1 MDQLGQ
7 NSFEIWDFL
16 VKNGPAHFWTKKK
29 KVFFDPDQ
37 KKNLIFWSGSRLFF
51 DPVSKKVLSPD
62 HFWAKI
68 MDHFWSWLKKKNDP
82 RFKKPMT
89 PREKN
94 DPKIKKW
101 SRIIL
106 DHFSNF
112 QLRIIF
118 GPFFFE
124 SRIKKK
130 WSNFWSGSK
139 IMNLIFDPDHEI
151 FGPGSWDHMILA
163 QIAKDQMIHDLPT
176 VHDVSL

>member
-1 MDQLGQ
+1 MVRLI
-7 NSFEIWDFL
+7 F
-16 VKNGPAHFWTKKK
+16 GPKKK
-29 KVFFDPDQ
+29 KSFFWSGSKKKTWFFDPDHDFFLMQSQ
-37 KKNLIFWSGSRLFF
+37 KKCWVRIIFGPRSWIIF
-51 DPVSKKVLSPD
+51 DPDS
-62 HFWAKI
+62 
-68 MDHFWSWLKKKNDP
+68 KKNDP
-82 RFKKPMT
+82 RFKKPIT

-106 DHFSNF
+106 DNFSNF

-176 VHDVSL
+176 VKIPSARMA

>member
-1 MDQLGQ
+1 MIRLI
-7 NSFEIWDFL
+7 F
-16 VKNGPAHFWTKKK
+16 GPKKK

-37 KKNLIFWSGSRLFF
+37 KKKLDFLIRITTFFWSSL
-51 DPVSKKVLSPD
+51 KKSVGPD

-68 MDHFWSWLKKKNDP
+68 MDNFWSWLKKKNDP
-82 RFKKPMT
+82 RFKKPIT

-106 DHFSNF
+106 DNFSNF

-176 VHDVSL
+176 VVFVIF

>member
-7 NSFEIWDFL
+7 NSFDFWDFL
-16 VKNGPAHFWTKKK
+16 VKNDPSHFWTKKK
-29 KVFFDPDQ
+29 SF
-37 KKNLIFWSGSRLFF
+37 FWSGSRLFF
-51 DPVSKKVLSPD
+51 DPVSKKVLIRIIFGPRSWIIFDPD
-62 HFWAKI
+62 
-68 MDHFWSWLKKKNDP
+68 SKKNDP
-82 RFKKPMT
+82 RFKKPIT

-106 DHFSNF
+106 DNFSNF

-176 VHDVSL
+176 VLYLSYCYPI

>member
-1 MDQLGQ
+1 MVRLI
-7 NSFEIWDFL
+7 F
-16 VKNGPAHFWTKKK
+16 GPKKK
-29 KVFFDPDQ
+29 SF
-37 KKNLIFWSGSRLFF
+37 FWSGS
-51 DPVSKKVLSPD
+51 KKKLD
-62 HFWAKI
+62 FLI
-68 MDHFWSWLKKKNDP
+68 RITTFFWSSLKKSVESGSFLGQDHGSFLILTQKKNDP

-176 VHDVSL
+176 VPRFLTFRPRLLWFWPNC